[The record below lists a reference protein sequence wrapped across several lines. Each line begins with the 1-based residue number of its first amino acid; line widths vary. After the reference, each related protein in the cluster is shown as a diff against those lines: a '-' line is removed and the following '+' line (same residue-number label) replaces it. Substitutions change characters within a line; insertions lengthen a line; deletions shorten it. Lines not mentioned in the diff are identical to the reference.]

1 MCWLGLAR
9 CARKGPTGCGF
20 KRCLTWRA
28 ALQGAPACRTT
39 CQPSRALDQSR
50 SCTAPSAPDGRM
62 SPSRTSADSS
72 TSSHFI
78 TAPQVKPAG
87 CAGAAGE
94 QEARDERASVRA
106 RGALRAGEQRTA
118 SDGESARAAQT
129 RTPTRTRSTPTLT
142 STRRKTLG
150 LGGRLGRRRTD
161 SDVNSE
167 INTRTRRLTGR
178 LGPPPADFRAES
190 DLDSGLRAQSPRLPG
205 SSPHADSAPPTPSSG
220 PTRLQS
226 RCTRHPRR
234 PTRIAQLGGLTGVST
249 DNLQSRP
256 S

>member
-1 MCWLGLAR
+1 MAGEALGAR
-9 CARKGPTGCGF
+9 HRGKEGVPGRVASCACKLSSWMACARKGPTGCGF

-28 ALQGAPACRTT
+28 ALQGAHACRTT

-118 SDGESARAAQT
+118 SDG
-129 RTPTRTRSTPTLT
+129 
-142 STRRKTLG
+142 
-150 LGGRLGRRRTD
+150 
-161 SDVNSE
+161 
-167 INTRTRRLTGR
+167 
-178 LGPPPADFRAES
+178 
-190 DLDSGLRAQSPRLPG
+190 SPRLL
-205 SSPHADSAPPTPSSG
+205 A
-220 PTRLQS
+220 TRM
-226 RCTRHPRR
+226 PRR
-234 PTRIAQLGGLTGVST
+234 SRDLLALALRARCRGAQVLT
-249 DNLQSRP
+249 
-256 S
+256 

>member
-106 RGALRAGEQRTA
+106 RA
-118 SDGESARAAQT
+118 ESAQTEPDSPADSAARQPTRPHGGPSRLAAQPSLLSKGQS
-129 RTPTRTRSTPTLT
+129 RTICVTES
-142 STRRKTLG
+142 
-150 LGGRLGRRRTD
+150 
-161 SDVNSE
+161 
-167 INTRTRRLTGR
+167 
-178 LGPPPADFRAES
+178 GPES
-190 DLDSGLRAQSPRLPG
+190 
-205 SSPHADSAPPTPSSG
+205 ADSAPESAKNQQSRQSSG
-220 PTRLQS
+220 ADSEARKIRLGQEAPTLGGGLGAESPPGTRL
-226 RCTRHPRR
+226 
-234 PTRIAQLGGLTGVST
+234 G
-249 DNLQSRP
+249 
-256 S
+256 

>member
-1 MCWLGLAR
+1 MGQGRVAGEALGAR
-9 CARKGPTGCGF
+9 RTEGVASCACKLSSWMACARKGPIGVWVQALPDLAC
-20 KRCLTWRA
+20 A

-118 SDGESARAAQT
+118 SDG
-129 RTPTRTRSTPTLT
+129 
-142 STRRKTLG
+142 
-150 LGGRLGRRRTD
+150 
-161 SDVNSE
+161 
-167 INTRTRRLTGR
+167 
-178 LGPPPADFRAES
+178 
-190 DLDSGLRAQSPRLPG
+190 SPRLL
-205 SSPHADSAPPTPSSG
+205 A
-220 PTRLQS
+220 TRM
-226 RCTRHPRR
+226 PRR
-234 PTRIAQLGGLTGVST
+234 SRDLLALALRARCRGAQVLT
-249 DNLQSRP
+249 
-256 S
+256 